1 MATPKE
7 PHYFAKDLHS
17 PHYIT
22 EESKYLRLFDS
33 APKEAVRGEASVH
46 YMFSNCALDNLL
58 HHNPEIKI
66 FILLRNP
73 VELFRSWHAQV
84 VYNGEEDI
92 QDLEAAWGAQAARAE
107 GRNLPVHL
115 ATSAKKLQYK
125 DICAI
130 GRQTAEFVSKV
141 PKEQLLIS
149 LLEDLGA
156 DPEAFFHRATDFL
169 SVDYH
174 PFVKNDVI
182 NPSRRNRSDRLA
194 RAINWSRLVNSP
206 TVRGL
211 TPLFEKSGFHPLRLL
226 RQLNTLPNH
235 HADIGQ
241 QFRQQLI
248 DAFSE
253 DITILEEVLGQPLSH
268 WRTPR

>member
-1 MATPKE
+1 MHKQYPPPDFVIAGAPKCGTTALYEYLRDHPQVFMTTPKE
-7 PHYFAKDLHS
+7 PHYFAKDLYS

-73 VELFRSWHAQV
+73 VELFRSWHAQL

-115 ATSAKKLQYK
+115 VLPN
-125 DICAI
+125 
-130 GRQTAEFVSKV
+130 V
-141 PKEQLLIS
+141 
-149 LLEDLGA
+149 
-156 DPEAFFHRATDFL
+156 
-169 SVDYH
+169 
-174 PFVKNDVI
+174 
-182 NPSRRNRSDRLA
+182 RRNQDREEW
-194 RAINWSRLVNSP
+194 INFINSIPGIISHFNLCSREFGIRP
-206 TVRGL
+206 T
-211 TPLFEKSGFHPLRLL
+211 
-226 RQLNTLPNH
+226 
-235 HADIGQ
+235 A
-241 QFRQQLI
+241 
-248 DAFSE
+248 
-253 DITILEEVLGQPLSH
+253 
-268 WRTPR
+268 